1 MGEVWAMAE
10 PKEGTTAWVDNLMIS
25 HTLKDKPKLRQIAEE
40 LINIVVSDDN
50 QIEYSNGGGTPV
62 TSTIMDKLSPEI
74 IKRAHL
80 DDPDYFKNNM
90 VLWPTLSKVDRK
102 GLKRLWDKA
111 LSQK

>member
-1 MGEVWAMAE
+1 LWKMVE

-25 HTLKDKPKLRQIAEE
+25 HTLKDKPKLKQIAEE
-40 LINIVVSDDN
+40 LANIILSN
-50 QIEYSNGGGTPV
+50 EYQIEDVVGGGTTPV
-62 TSTIMDKLSPEI
+62 VSTIMDKLTPEDI
-74 IKRAHL
+74 ERFHL

-90 VLWPTLSKVDRK
+90 VLWPTLNKVDRK